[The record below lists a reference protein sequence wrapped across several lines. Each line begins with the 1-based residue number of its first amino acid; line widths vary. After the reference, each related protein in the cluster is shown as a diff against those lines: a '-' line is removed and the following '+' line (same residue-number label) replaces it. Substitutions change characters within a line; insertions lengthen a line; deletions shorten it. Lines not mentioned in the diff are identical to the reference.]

1 MRKLIVL
8 LMLTSTI
15 LFGIS
20 EFIPAGYDSILLSR
34 NNAKYYDQM
43 KKIPLFDTLI
53 NGLGLENMI
62 QGVVASQL
70 VKYGTKI
77 EQFNELL
84 SNQIL
89 LVQKGENFLLAA
101 GPAKEAEKLAKAVGD
116 LLGSE
121 MFSKAQKGYVFI
133 SNKREFIDLCL
144 SGGGSVP
151 NEVLKWFEDNSVWA
165 VGYAPKLNLS
175 GAEFES
181 VFVVKVEQDKLTGFQ
196 RLRAKNDAAVKV
208 LADAKPA
215 SSYALHRDTNL
226 SGEIFIFS
234 NVQSAAS
241 LKGTYEQIFGA
252 IPATFS
258 GMIAQTFGI
267 SNDLGNMVEK
277 ILGLSEKTTGRMA
290 VSIGVA
296 QFIQSLFETQK
307 EGKATNPSF
316 YAVIESKISIQ
327 EIAKTLGRGEIVAD
341 TLKID
346 NFTVKSDGKYVRVFS
361 DQQSKERVSL
371 EKALK
376 IFDPAK
382 HSLFVFVDLA
392 PIVEKLLGIASQSV
406 LVAVG
411 TVENNNYTTNWYI
424 K

>member
-1 MRKLIVL
+1 MRNLIVL

-121 MFSKAQKGYVFI
+121 MVSKAQKGYVFI

-241 LKGTYEQIFGA
+241 LKGTYEQIFGT

-361 DQQSKERVSL
+361 DQQSKERFSL

-406 LVAVG
+406 LVVVG
-411 TVENNNYTTNWYI
+411 TVENNSYTTNWYI

>member
-121 MFSKAQKGYVFI
+121 MVSKAQKGYVFI

-151 NEVLKWFEDNSVWA
+151 NEALKWFEDNSVWA
-165 VGYAPKLNLS
+165 VGYVPKLNLS

-196 RLRAKNDAAVKV
+196 RLRVKNDAAVKV

-241 LKGTYEQIFGA
+241 LKGTYEQIFGT

-346 NFTVKSDGKYVRVFS
+346 KFTVKSDGKYVRVFS

-406 LVAVG
+406 LVVVG
-411 TVENNNYTTNWYI
+411 TVENNSYTTNWYI